1 MSWQPMLVAIL
12 LLGGSPAQN
21 ADLERRNTVEVSC
34 GELIQ
39 LEPVYF
45 NGVPVGG
52 QTDETPIKNAEL
64 RPYHRGQGSHCC
76 KKQSLAAETIMY

>member
-12 LLGGSPAQN
+12 LFGGSAAQK